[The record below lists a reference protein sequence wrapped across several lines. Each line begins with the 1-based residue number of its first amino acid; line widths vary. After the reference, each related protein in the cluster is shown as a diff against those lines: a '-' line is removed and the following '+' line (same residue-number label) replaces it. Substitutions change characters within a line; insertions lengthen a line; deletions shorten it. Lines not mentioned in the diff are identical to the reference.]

1 MKAEIITIG
10 DELLIGQTIDTNS
23 AWLGA
28 QLSAMGIELY
38 RKTAIKDGKQDIL
51 DAVGES
57 LARVNLLIITGGL
70 GPTKDD
76 ITKKTLA
83 DYFGSGM
90 RRDEDVLS
98 HLTKI
103 FADRG
108 RDMLESNMEQ
118 ADVPEVCQTLF
129 NNHGTAPGMWFE
141 KDGQVIISMP
151 GVPNEMKGIFSEMC
165 ISKLHNTFT
174 LPAIEHMTMVVLGI
188 PESLLSR
195 KLEDIEM
202 ALPEYIKL
210 AYLPAY
216 NVIRLRL
223 TGHAK
228 EKRDLR
234 IEMNG
239 FFDQISLA
247 CGEHVLVRQDVEP
260 MAYLCQ
266 WLIGKNISIAA
277 AESCSGGMIA
287 QSLVRNAGISAI
299 YNGSINSYSNEIKV
313 AELGVKTETLAKHGA
328 VSEECALEMALG
340 ARMKFGTQLGISST
354 GIAGPSGATDDK
366 KVGLIYLGITD
377 GENHLVKKLHLFGNR
392 TQFMERNV
400 NAMAYVIHLFLQK
413 YYRSKGL

>member
-51 DAVGES
+51 DAVSES

-83 DYFGSGM
+83 EYYGSGM
-90 RRDEDVLS
+90 RRDEEVLA

-103 FADRG
+103 FRDRG
-108 RDMLESNMEQ
+108 REMLESNMEQ
-118 ADVPEVCQTLF
+118 ADVPEACQTLF

-151 GVPNEMKGIFSEMC
+151 GVPNEMKGIFVEMC
-165 ISKLHNTFT
+165 IPKLQNTFT
-174 LPAIEHMTMVVLGI
+174 LPYIVHMTMVVLGI

-195 KLEDIEM
+195 KLETIEM
-202 ALPEYIKL
+202 ALPAHIKL

-223 TGHAK
+223 TGYAK
-228 EKRDLR
+228 EKGDLNA
-234 IEMNG
+234 EMGG
-239 FFDQISLA
+239 FFDKIATA

-260 MAYLCQ
+260 MTYLSQ
-266 WLIGKNISIAA
+266 WLIEKNISIAA

-299 YNGSINSYSNEIKV
+299 YNGSINSYSNDIKV
-313 AELGVKTETLAKHGA
+313 TELGVKSETLAKYGA
-328 VSEECALEMALG
+328 VSEECALEMAAG
-340 ARMKFGTQLGISST
+340 ARLKFGAQLGISTT
-354 GIAGPSGATDDK
+354 GIAGPDGGTDDK
-366 KVGLIYLGITD
+366 KVGLIYLAITD
-377 GENHLVKKLHLFGNR
+377 GENHMVKKLHLFGNR
-392 TQFMERNV
+392 GQFMERSV
-400 NAMAYVIHLFLQK
+400 NAMAFVIHLFLQK
-413 YYRSKGL
+413 YYRTKGY